1 MPAKLHTCIT
11 QGDHGAWLGEVWLDT
26 MLIAA
31 RPNATAAG
39 AHSRVQTF
47 MARLCEAVHNEEAK

>member
-26 MLIAA
+26 TLIAA
-31 RPNATAAG
+31 LPNSTAAG
-39 AHSRVQTF
+39 AYARVQTF
-47 MARLCEAVHNEEAK
+47 MAKLREAVHNEEAK